1 LTGDDPVIDQLR
13 GIWAEIFMRRNF
25 DPSDDFF
32 EIGGDSL
39 AVAIC
44 NALIE
49 EELGILLPISLHYEA
64 TTLGELAEAVQV
76 RISAPPANDSTR
88 PAQP

>member
-1 LTGDDPVIDQLR
+1 
-13 GIWAEIFMRRNF
+13 MRRNF